1 MDKTPKFRKAWAS
14 EMPTQK
20 VGFSL
25 PSRTKQEFKDET
37 DITLLV
43 ERYRKTGYFYDPL
56 TGDRK
61 QPRML
66 MFEDWSADVDFQVAQ
81 DVVRRGNA
89 AFAAIP
95 AYIRRMF
102 NDSPEA
108 FLSIVSH
115 PDKVEQFAAS
125 HPAARQAMMDLGLLQ
140 NKRGAGDASPA
151 TAVKP
156 ATPEAPAT
164 QEIKSNE

>member
-1 MDKTPKFRKAWAS
+1 MPKFRKCWAS
-14 EMPTQK
+14 VMPVVKT
-20 VGFSL
+20 GFSL

-61 QPRML
+61 QPRMP
-66 MFEDWSADVDFQVAQ
+66 MFEDWSGDVDFQTAQ

-89 AFAAIP
+89 AFAQIP

-108 FLSIVSH
+108 FLAIVAH

-125 HPAARQAMMDLGLLQ
+125 HPAARQAMQDLGLLQ
-140 NKRGAGDASPA
+140 NKRGAGDNSPA
-151 TAVKP
+151 TATKP
-156 ATPEAPAT
+156 AAPEAPAAS
-164 QEIKSNE
+164 EIKSNE

>member
-1 MDKTPKFRKAWAS
+1 MDKMPEFRKCWAS
-14 EMPTQK
+14 VMPVVKT
-20 VGFSL
+20 GFSL

-61 QPRML
+61 QPRMP
-66 MFEDWSADVDFQVAQ
+66 MFEDWSGDVDFQTAQ

-89 AFAAIP
+89 AFAQIP

-108 FLSIVSH
+108 FLAIAAH

-125 HPAARQAMMDLGLLQ
+125 HPAARQAMQDLGLL
-140 NKRGAGDASPA
+140 KRGAGVATPA
-151 TAVKP
+151 TAEKP
-156 ATPEAPAT
+156 VTPGAPAAP
-164 QEIKSNE
+164 ENKSNE

>member
-1 MDKTPKFRKAWAS
+1 MPKFRKAWANAK
-14 EMPTQK
+14 PTQK

-25 PSRTKQEFKDET
+25 PSRTKQEFRDET

-61 QPRML
+61 QPRMP
-66 MFEDWSADVDFQVAQ
+66 MFEDWSGDVDFQTAQ

-89 AFAAIP
+89 AFAQIP

-108 FLSIVSH
+108 FLAVVSR
-115 PDKVEQFAAS
+115 PDEVEKFAAS
-125 HPAARQAMMDLGLLQ
+125 NPAARQAMLDLGLL
-140 NKRGAGDASPA
+140 KKTRGAG
-151 TAVKP
+151 V
-156 ATPEAPAT
+156 ATPANASSAATSEAPKAS
-164 QEIKSNE
+164 EIKSNE

>member
-1 MDKTPKFRKAWAS
+1 METPKFRKAWANTK
-14 EMPTQK
+14 PAQK
-20 VGFSL
+20 VGFLL

-61 QPRML
+61 QPRL
-66 MFEDWSADVDFQVAQ
+66 PMFEDFSGDIDFQTAQ

-89 AFAAIP
+89 AFAQIP

-108 FLSIVSH
+108 FLAVVSR
-115 PDKVEQFAAS
+115 PDEVEKFAAS
-125 HPAARQAMMDLGLLQ
+125 HPAARQAMLELGLLKK
-140 NKRGAGDASPA
+140 NRGAGDNSPA
-151 TAVKP
+151 NAPSAV
-156 ATPEAPAT
+156 TPEAPASS
-164 QEIKSNE
+164 EIKQGD

>member
-1 MDKTPKFRKAWAS
+1 MEPPKFRKPWART
-14 EMPTQK
+14 MPTQK
-20 VGFSL
+20 VGFLL

-61 QPRML
+61 QPRMP
-66 MFEDWSADVDFQVAQ
+66 MFEDWSADIDFQVAQ
-81 DVVRRGNA
+81 DTVRRGNA

-108 FLSIVSH
+108 FLAVVAH
-115 PDKVEQFAAS
+115 PDKVEQFAATN
-125 HPAARQAMMDLGLLQ
+125 PAARQAMLDLGLLKK
-140 NKRGAGDASPA
+140 NRGAGDKSPA
-151 TAVKP
+151 NAPSAV
-156 ATPEAPAT
+156 TPEAPKAS
-164 QEIKSNE
+164 EIKTNE

>member
-1 MDKTPKFRKAWAS
+1 MDKTPFRKAWAKV
-14 EMPTQK
+14 MPTVK

-25 PSRTKQEFKDET
+25 PSRTKQEFRDET

-61 QPRML
+61 QPRL
-66 MFEDWSADVDFQVAQ
+66 PMFEDWSSDIDFQAAQ
-81 DVVRRGNA
+81 DTVRRGNA
-89 AFAAIP
+89 AFAAVP

-108 FLSIVSH
+108 FLAVVSR
-115 PDKVEQFAAS
+115 PDEVEKFAAS
-125 HPAARQAMMDLGLLQ
+125 HPAARQAMMELGLLK
-140 NKRGAGDASPA
+140 KRGAGDNSPA
-151 TAVKP
+151 NATSAV
-156 ATPEAPAT
+156 TSEAPAAS
-164 QEIKSNE
+164 EIKKGD

>member
-1 MDKTPKFRKAWAS
+1 MDKTPKFRRAWAS
-14 EMPTQK
+14 VMPVVKT
-20 VGFSL
+20 GFSL
-25 PSRTKQEFKDET
+25 PSRTKQEFRDET

-61 QPRML
+61 QPRL
-66 MFEDWSADVDFQVAQ
+66 PMFEDWSADVDFQTAQ
-81 DVVRRGNA
+81 DTVRRGNA

-108 FLSIVSH
+108 FLAVVGH

-125 HPAARQAMMDLGLLQ
+125 NPAARQAMIDLGLL
-140 NKRGAGDASPA
+140 KKTRGAGDASPA
-151 TAVKP
+151 TAPSAV
-156 ATPEAPAT
+156 TSEAPRAS
-164 QEIKSNE
+164 EIKTNE